1 MGASNGSSQRLSAER
16 IRTVRRRNSGQA
28 GLYVSRAAVPARTP
42 VDDRPAP
49 VTRVDRLRELAS
61 EGRLAAVA
69 ASAVGDERLALTGA
83 AYDVAWPIVYS
94 RLTRRFE
101 QRRGHLACAS
111 GVDRLADE
119 CLDRF
124 HDDVE
129 AVVEDLLTYAR
140 QPVLQLEA
148 WIASRLTAATVNGH
162 RRLRGRRGA
171 LQRPRLPGWLADGLG
186 QDRWLLALA
195 TEMLVWVGVS
205 TTAGGE
211 VWPFEAWSQQRGLL
225 TGDWVTSEPGTVR
238 REVETVL
245 TAMRRR
251 PDWYESYVERPLG
264 AKQAPVTPVAL
275 GDAPGEVATPL
286 ALAGPDERVDA
297 ELLHLAAEAVR
308 AIDARVERGE
318 VAEVVVVEVIRA
330 VFGGP
335 FTGTLDRAPHKV
347 ADPVGGVTGALA
359 NRATVD
365 RIVNTVLGIADE
377 RRTGAAEAILR
388 RRGAGVESA
397 PTSSRV

>member
-16 IRTVRRRNSGQA
+16 IRTVRRRNAGQA
-28 GLYVSRAAVPARTP
+28 GLYVSRAAAPGPTRT
-42 VDDRPAP
+42 AP
-49 VTRVDRLRELAS
+49 VTRVDRLRELAR

-69 ASAVGDERLALTGA
+69 AGAVGEERLALTGA

-101 QRRGHLACAS
+101 QRRGHLACAA
-111 GVDRLADE
+111 GVDRLADG

-140 QPVLQLEA
+140 LPIVQLEA
-148 WIASRLTAATVNGH
+148 WIASRLTAATVNHH

-251 PDWYESYVERPLG
+251 PEWYEAYVERPLG

-275 GDAPGEVATPL
+275 GDAPDEVATPL

-297 ELLHLAAEAVR
+297 ELLHLAAEAVQ
-308 AIDARVERGE
+308 AIDARVARGE

-335 FTGTLDRAPHKV
+335 FTGTLDRAPHKA

-365 RIVNTVLGIADE
+365 RIVTTVLGIADE
-377 RRTGAAEAILR
+377 RRTGAGEAIPR

-397 PTSSRV
+397 STSSRV